1 MKYHVILL
9 AGLLM
14 AVSCNCG
21 VRKAPD
27 TLPASAFGPASA
39 EYLSGC
45 SVYNDGADTLLYRY
59 IEPLTLE
66 KGKKYPLVLFLHGAG
81 ERGSDNELQLVHCSR
96 VFTNPVNRL
105 DFPCYA
111 IFPQCPEKDFWA
123 YQFRNSFTLDNMPA
137 DSPETDIMKAVLDLV
152 DSFAEKYP
160 VDTRRL
166 YVMGL
171 SMGGMATFDIIARHP
186 DKFAA
191 AVPICGAIN
200 PDRLTCDIKTH
211 IRIYHGDADPAV
223 PLFCSRVAYWKLLS
237 CGVPVEYKEYP
248 GVGHNAWNP
257 AVSEPDFLPWMF
269 SQKKK

>member
-1 MKYHVILL
+1 MKYPVILL

-45 SVYNDGADTLLYRY
+45 SVYNDGADTLRYRY

-81 ERGSDNELQLVHCSR
+81 ERGSDNEAQLIHCSR
-96 VFTNPVNRL
+96 VFTSPVNRL
-105 DFPCYA
+105 DYPCYA
-111 IFPQCPEKDFWA
+111 IFPQCPEDGYWA
-123 YQFRNSFTLDNMPA
+123 YPDRSAFALKNLPVDF
-137 DSPETDIMKAVLDLV
+137 PETDLMKAVIDLV
-152 DSFAEKYP
+152 DSFAETYP

-171 SMGGMATFDIIARHP
+171 SMGGMATFDILARHP
-186 DKFAA
+186 EKFAA
-191 AVPICGAIN
+191 AVPICGAVN
-200 PDRLTCDIKTH
+200 VDRLGPEIKSSV
-211 IRIYHGDADPAV
+211 RIYHGDADPVV
-223 PLFCSRVAYWKLLS
+223 PLYYARAAYWKLLS
-237 CGVPVEYKEYP
+237 SGVSVEYKEYP
-248 GVGHNAWNP
+248 GVGHNSWDP

-269 SQKKK
+269 SQKK